1 MAYIEDIVKKYP
13 CITFADATTFV
24 GAVLTEAA
32 GGPAVAWMPGRSDA
46 DKTPENPVIAARLPD
61 GTFTSSGVVYFY
73 TQMGLT
79 DRELAVL
86 NGGGHSIGGA
96 GASAS
101 GWNGTFTPYG
111 GASFP
116 TPKNLYFVQTFE
128 NQWIP
133 QVTKKSDGK
142 LRLQYVL
149 VGDDNEPIMS
159 DRGAYVI
166 RIPSDVAILL
176 DGRQPTAWYVFE
188 LDLDRAITRPD
199 SPARSSPLSVFQGL
213 LVLQGCGFVHGGL
226 WKGAA
231 TDQPA
236 GCVFEFE

>member
-1 MAYIEDIVKKYP
+1 MALAHCSLPVNIHIHVGLGSTVAYIEEIVKKYP

-46 DKTPENPVIAARLPD
+46 DKTPENPLIAARLPD
-61 GTFTSSGVVYFY
+61 GTFTSSGVVYYY
-73 TQMGLT
+73 TQLGLT

-96 GASAS
+96 GASSS

-128 NQWIP
+128 DEWIP

-149 VGDDNEPIMS
+149 VDSDNEPMLS
-159 DRGAYVI
+159 NRGTYVI

-176 DGRQPTAWYVFE
+176 DGREPTAWYVMKLE
-188 LDLDRAITRPD
+188 LERRQAVARPH
-199 SPARSSPLSVFQGL
+199 SFVCASRWFVWQGL
-213 LVLQGCGFVHGGL
+213 LVLQR
-226 WKGAA
+226 
-231 TDQPA
+231 
-236 GCVFEFE
+236 